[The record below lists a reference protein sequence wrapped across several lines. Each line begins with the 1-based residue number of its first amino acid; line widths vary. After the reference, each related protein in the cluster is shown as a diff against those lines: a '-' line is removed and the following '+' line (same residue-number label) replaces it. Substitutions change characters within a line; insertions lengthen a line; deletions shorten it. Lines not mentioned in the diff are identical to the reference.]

1 MGSIQVHSDVEVFE
15 LIDCVGDTRLV
26 RGASSGVSTAGDTS
40 VGGKVRQRVRLN
52 DQHDFDLGVV
62 LLHDVV
68 KDVDVFGLV
77 LVETSG
83 AVTWGCVV
91 TCAVSVVSTTDL
103 AI

>member
-1 MGSIQVHSDVEVFE
+1 M
-15 LIDCVGDTRLV
+15 
-26 RGASSGVSTAGDTS
+26 
-40 VGGKVRQRVRLN
+40 
-52 DQHDFDLGVV
+52 V

-91 TCAVSVVSTTDL
+91 ACAVSVVSTTDL